1 MCTYNQFKS
10 FLEKEGC
17 FELFIVNLYEDSH
30 VTPEVYFE
38 ARCNDL
44 ALLIS
49 NAFVWKETPQGRE
62 YWRCIEC
69 DWLEFLHRK
78 FSSYETF
85 EFVCDNQILASVK
98 MPKDPTVAQVA
109 FVNTWLID
117 HYGEGTETKNNGDRI
132 NAFKKVWE
140 IKKI

>member
-1 MCTYNQFKS
+1 MCTYNRFKS
-10 FLEKEGC
+10 FLEKEEC
-17 FELFIVNLYEDSH
+17 LEVFFVNLYEDSH
-30 VTPEVYFE
+30 VTPKAYFE
-38 ARCNDL
+38 AHSNDIE
-44 ALLIS
+44 LLIS

-62 YWRCIEC
+62 YWQRV
-69 DWLEFLHRK
+69 DRKWYEFLGLI
-78 FSSYETF
+78 SSYETF

-132 NAFKKVWE
+132 DAFKKVWE